1 MNSYIAICGLDC
13 EACDARLATIDND
26 NDLRAKVAKEWSQL
40 NGVEITLEMIN
51 CTGCRIA
58 GVKTPYCDSLCP
70 IRQCALAKGYET
82 CGDCSEMLTC
92 EKVGMIIG
100 SNEDALANLKGGMK
114 K

>member
-58 GVKTPYCDSLCP
+58 GVKTP
-70 IRQCALAKGYET
+70 
-82 CGDCSEMLTC
+82 
-92 EKVGMIIG
+92 
-100 SNEDALANLKGGMK
+100 
-114 K
+114 